1 MIEPQ
6 SAAYAAFETELHE
19 VERTLAATAD
29 ELGGPLG
36 ELVRGQVM
44 RARPSVRAAL
54 VLAVAMTEQPASAG
68 TEPSSSRRQ
77 ARMNLAAALEMLYI
91 ALNIHRLLVDAVAG
105 SAPTNTLPPAAD
117 PQATPSQADDD
128 EQLDRAFV
136 GSTILAGDYCF
147 SRAAQLAAHTDHPT
161 VVALF
166 AQALQT
172 ISESRLRHQ
181 FGDAPAVESTAP
193 RKAPQTTPQ
202 DDTVE
207 LLESGA
213 QAAAVLAG
221 LDAAQRSQALQ
232 LAHEL
237 AAQLVPGAVPAARP
251 SPSQTLDLGLQTR
264 RQILL
269 RWLAA
274 QAANGRGPLSSSD
287 DTQSRGRYN

>member
-1 MIEPQ
+1 MTESH
-6 SAAYAAFETELHE
+6 SAAYAAFEAELHE
-19 VERTLAATAD
+19 VDRTLAATAD

-54 VLAVAMTEQPASAG
+54 VLAVAMTEQPANVA
-68 TEPSSSRRQ
+68 TDPPSTPRR
-77 ARMNLAAALEMLYI
+77 ARMNLAAALEMLYV
-91 ALNIHRLLVDAVAG
+91 ALNIHRLLVDAVDIA
-105 SAPTNTLPPAAD
+105 AQANTSPGVD
-117 PQATPSQADDD
+117 TSQTDGD

-181 FGDAPAVESTAP
+181 FANTREAADGTIPQSEP
-193 RKAPQTTPQ
+193 RQN
-202 DDTVE
+202 DTVE

-213 QAAAVLAG
+213 QAAAVLAEM
-221 LDAAQRSQALQ
+221 DAGQRSQALQ

-237 AAQLVPGAVPAARP
+237 AGHLVPGAVPAARP
-251 SPSQTLDLGLQTR
+251 TPSQSLDLGLQTR
-264 RQILL
+264 RQILF

-274 QAANGRGPLSSSD
+274 QAANGRGPAHL
-287 DTQSRGRYN
+287 